1 MKKAFTLVEMLIVV
15 VVLVTLMTMVFKLG
29 SIGGDSKARNETVAR
44 IQRLE
49 FAVSGYH
56 AAFGTYPPV
65 KLHGSRNIYLRVDN
79 HGMQNVD
86 GEENTSIFGW
96 NPDKFKQ
103 WVDSGFDGKYS
114 QKEENDAWQQVK
126 AACRSQPVACEFP
139 FSEFYKEYVEA
150 ASEKWKAMVEQDPD
164 KYSEDQKRVFG
175 AGFDD
180 GVSENIGRHSQYRNK
195 TEWRDI
201 QLFRFGLLSY
211 LLPRYLFMMNGEKT
225 FFQNFAQWLG
235 NNALPSDPLTGIPYN
250 DWTRVQEWAQK
261 DTNADLAHVAN
272 IPSQAACS
280 RWMPTF
286 EKSLCHNHDHKTFN
300 FFGID
305 IKDDSWSQRSPL
317 DGDDVGGIEV
327 HSPGGYDNDST
338 SGQYVLD
345 AITMK
350 DGWGND
356 LYYYSPPPF
365 QSYVI
370 WSSGPNKRTF
380 PPWIS
385 RKKLDG
391 NANRCVAVWVEDD
404 IVGMSH

>member
-29 SIGGDSKARNETVAR
+29 TIGEGSKARNETVAR

-65 KLHGSRNIYLRVDN
+65 KLHGSRNIYLRVDS

-86 GEENTSIFGW
+86 GDENASIWGW
-96 NPDKFKQ
+96 YKDNDKHGIGSADEMQ
-103 WVDSGFDGKYS
+103 
-114 QKEENDAWQQVK
+114 AWSQVK

-139 FSEFYKEYVEA
+139 FSEMYKEYVDA
-150 ASEKWKAMVEQDPD
+150 ASENWKSMVEQNPE
-164 KYSEDQKRVFG
+164 KFSEAQKRVFS

-180 GVSENIGRHSQYRNK
+180 GVSENIGRHSQYRGK

-211 LLPRYLFMMNGEKT
+211 LLPRYLFMMNGDRM
-225 FFQNFAQWLG
+225 FFQDFAQWLG
-235 NNALPSDPLTGIPYN
+235 NNSLPSDPLTGIPYN
-250 DWTRVQEWAQK
+250 DWTKVQEWSQK

-286 EKSLCHNHDHKTFN
+286 EKSLCCNHQFE

-305 IKDDSWSQRSPL
+305 IKDDSSSQSSPL
-317 DGDDVGGIEV
+317 SSSSACEIDV

-345 AITMK
+345 SVTMK

-356 LYYYSPPPF
+356 LYYYSPPPY

-370 WSSGPNKRTF
+370 WSSGANGRTF

-391 NANRCVAVWVEDD
+391 DANKCVAAWVEDD